1 MKHLRKFNEASTSE
15 CSFED
20 FKDIMID
27 MLDDFNFEYKFN
39 DYSEED
45 FFYDCQIYL
54 SGKEDYELHDDI
66 PPMNINFLGE
76 DQSLPPTDGTEEIT
90 NDIINTFVTSIDDN
104 ISDLETLKNN
114 LDSII
119 KYQKECSKVFE
130 LIKVVNNRLKPFSNC
145 EHCEIGFTDG
155 ELRIT
160 FEIKQ
165 ENEED

>member
-27 MLDDFNFEYKFN
+27 MLDDFNFEYEFN

-66 PPMNINFLGE
+66 P
-76 DQSLPPTDGTEEIT
+76 Q
-90 NDIINTFVTSIDDN
+90 
-104 ISDLETLKNN
+104 
-114 LDSII
+114 
-119 KYQKECSKVFE
+119 
-130 LIKVVNNRLKPFSNC
+130 
-145 EHCEIGFTDG
+145 
-155 ELRIT
+155 
-160 FEIKQ
+160 
-165 ENEED
+165 